1 VPAKALFTIIRAHV
15 DPLLSVSQLLEF
27 FRAKVPLATAM
38 AVEVLEATPA
48 RVHLRFPLAPNI
60 NHHGTAFGGSL
71 SAAGILAGWSL
82 LHVGLSA
89 QGVRAATV
97 VAESRT
103 RYLAPIA
110 AAFDAVAQAPPRPRW
125 EEFLDMLGRW
135 GRAKLELRTE
145 LLPRGES
152 RPAALHEGVYVAI
165 LQT

>member
-1 VPAKALFTIIRAHV
+1 M
-15 DPLLSVSQLLEF
+15 DPLPSAAQLLEF

-38 AVEVLEATPA
+38 GVEVVEAKPA
-48 RVHLRFPLAPNI
+48 MVHLRFPLAPNI

-82 LHVGLSA
+82 LHVRLGA
-89 QGVRAATV
+89 ENVRASTV
-97 VAESRT
+97 VADSRT

-110 AAFDAVAQAPPRPRW
+110 EYFDAVAQAPARPRW
-125 EEFLDMLGRW
+125 DEFLDMLGRW

-165 LQT
+165 LQA